1 MVNKTSLSS
10 FEERK
15 RQEEKDLKEVI
26 DFFVKSG
33 YDVEDVHN
41 DKDYFHKDID
51 LLIKKGDEIKSIEI
65 KFDDYLDNTTNNFFF
80 EIISNEEK
88 STQWCFL
95 VSEADILL
103 YYATTTKTWYFFPL
117 QQLKKWFFEVRD
129 DFKNPKNIDRYFKL
143 KSTHTKDEN
152 WKYHHTTIG
161 RLIDKKVLLYWCKK
175 KEIKYEIRNIEN
187 EKF

>member
-88 STQWCFL
+88 STQ
-95 VSEADILL
+95 
-103 YYATTTKTWYFFPL
+103 
-117 QQLKKWFFEVRD
+117 
-129 DFKNPKNIDRYFKL
+129 
-143 KSTHTKDEN
+143 
-152 WKYHHTTIG
+152 
-161 RLIDKKVLLYWCKK
+161 
-175 KEIKYEIRNIEN
+175 
-187 EKF
+187 